1 MFRGESQHQHQQ
13 EIPTRCSTTEPSG
26 PRSRPPRWSDFVAL
40 GGPTVASVDS
50 KSAAAP
56 SQRGPNNE
64 NYDPPM
70 YTPTSRPVY
79 DGTPAN
85 PLVREWG
92 VYQGLA
98 EMSWMPY
105 LTAGAE
111 QQALLDK
118 IVQRP
123 KATWFGHWQPDGDI
137 TDRVRKYIELTTGG
151 DPDVLVQTSIFRMD
165 PWELEACKRLPTAA
179 EQASYKTWIDGFVAG
194 VGDAHMAVIM
204 QPDGSVR
211 ALRAR
216 RLEGAG
222 EADQVRRPQAQRAAQ
237 HERLHRRRGGRLE
250 PRRPEEGVADAHPD
264 GHPLG
269 PRVRA
274 EQHPLRLDR
283 APGAVLGRHR
293 QGALGHAG
301 SRTSS
306 ASSTPRRT
314 AGPSRAT
321 STAARTSTTPRACR
335 SQQDKR
341 CVTLGIPPTVDVGD
355 PKWGL
360 NANDRRLAETVRR
373 RLPVVRP
380 PLALQPG
387 RPVPARP
394 GAGAG
399 PHHALL
405 TGTT

>member
-26 PRSRPPRWSDFVAL
+26 PRSRPPRWSDL
-40 GGPTVASVDS
+40 SR
-50 KSAAAP
+50 SAAPP
-56 SQRGPNNE
+56 SPAWTRRPPRRRASAGRTTRTTTRRCTRRRHGPCTTAR
-64 NYDPPM
+64 PP
-70 YTPTSRPVY
+70 TRSS
-79 DGTPAN
+79 AS
-85 PLVREWG
+85 WG

-105 LTAGAE
+105 LTAGSE

-194 VGDAHMAVIM
+194 VGDAHMADHHAAGR
-204 QPDGSVR
+204 PVR
-211 ALRAR
+211 AVRPR

-222 EADQVRRPQAQRAAQ
+222 EADQVRRPQAQRPAQ
-237 HERLHRRRGGRLE
+237 HQRLHRRRGGRLE
-250 PRRPEEGVADAHPD
+250 PRRPQEGVADAHPD

-274 EQHPLRLDR
+274 EQHPLRLHR
-283 APGAVLGRHR
+283 APGALLGRHR
-293 QGALGHAG
+293 EGALGHAG

-321 STAARTSTTPRACR
+321 STAARTSTTPPPAGR
-335 SQQDKR
+335 SR
-341 CVTLGIPPTVDVGD
+341 TS
-355 PKWGL
+355 
-360 NANDRRLAETVRR
+360 AA
-373 RLPVVRP
+373 
-380 PLALQPG
+380 
-387 RPVPARP
+387 
-394 GAGAG
+394 
-399 PHHALL
+399 
-405 TGTT
+405 

>member
-1 MFRGESQHQHQQ
+1 MFHHRALRTMIAATALVGL
-13 EIPTRCSTTEPSG
+13 
-26 PRSRPPRWSDFVAL
+26 VAL

-50 KSAAAP
+50 KAAAAP

-204 QPDGSVR
+204 QPDGPFVLCAPGDSKVPAKLIKYGVRKLSALPNTSVYIDAGAADWNR
-211 ALRAR
+211 EDPKKALQMLIPMGIRWAR
-216 RLEGAG
+216 GFALNSTHYDSTERQVRYSAAIAKALVRTRDPG
-222 EADQVRRPQAQRAAQ
+222 QVRRHQ
-237 HERLHRRRGGRLE
+237 HLVERPALQGLQVPGPELRPRRRLQVAAGQALRDPRHPAHGR
-250 PRRPEEGVADAHPD
+250 RGRPEV
-264 GHPLG
+264 G
-269 PRVRA
+269 PQRERPPA
-274 EQHPLRLDR
+274 
-283 APGAVLGRHR
+283 
-293 QGALGHAG
+293 
-301 SRTSS
+301 
-306 ASSTPRRT
+306 RR
-314 AGPSRAT
+314 
-321 STAARTSTTPRACR
+321 
-335 SQQDKR
+335 
-341 CVTLGIPPTVDVGD
+341 
-355 PKWGL
+355 
-360 NANDRRLAETVRR
+360 EVRR

-380 PLALQPG
+380 SLALQPG

-405 TGTT
+405 TDTT

>member
-1 MFRGESQHQHQQ
+1 MFHHRAL
-13 EIPTRCSTTEPSG
+13 RTTIAATALVG
-26 PRSRPPRWSDFVAL
+26 LVAL
-40 GGPTVASVDS
+40 GGPTVASADS
-50 KSAAAP
+50 KAAAAP

-98 EMSWMPY
+98 EMAWMPY
-105 LTAGAE
+105 LTAGTQ

-194 VGDAHMAVIM
+194 VGDAHMAVVM
-204 QPDGSVR
+204 QPDGPFVLCAPGDSKVPAKLIKYAVRELSALPNTSVYIDAGAADWNR
-211 ALRAR
+211 DDPKKALQMLIPMGIRWAR
-216 RLEGAG
+216 GFALNSTHYDSTER
-222 EADQVRRPQAQRAAQ
+222 QVRYSAAIAKA
-237 HERLHRRRGGRLE
+237 LSARGIRDKF
-250 PRRPEEGVADAHPD
+250 GVIN
-264 GHPLG
+264 
-269 PRVRA
+269 
-274 EQHPLRLDR
+274 
-283 APGAVLGRHR
+283 
-293 QGALGHAG
+293 
-301 SRTSS
+301 TSS
-306 ASSTPRRT
+306 NGRPFKGYKYR
-314 AGPSRAT
+314 GPNFDH
-321 STAARTSTTPRACR
+321 AAACR

-360 NANDRRLAETVRR
+360 SAHDRRLAERYVDAY
-373 RLPVVRP
+373 LWF
-380 PLALQPG
+380 G
-387 RPVPARP
+387 RPWLYNQAAPFLLDRALELAR
-394 GAGAG
+394 
-399 PHHALL
+399 
-405 TGTT
+405 TTPY

>member
-1 MFRGESQHQHQQ
+1 MFHHRAL
-13 EIPTRCSTTEPSG
+13 RTTIAATALVG
-26 PRSRPPRWSDFVAL
+26 LVAL

-50 KSAAAP
+50 TSAAAP

-179 EQASYKTWIDGFVAG
+179 EQASYKTWIDGFAAG

-204 QPDGSVR
+204 QPDGPFVLCAPGNSKVPAKLIKYGVRKLSALPNTSVYIDVGAADWNRDDPKKALQMLIPMGIRWARGFALNSTHYDSTERQVRYSADIAR
-211 ALRAR
+211 ALSAR
-216 RLEGAG
+216 GIQ
-222 EADQVRRPQAQRAAQ
+222 DKF
-237 HERLHRRRGGRLE
+237 
-250 PRRPEEGVADAHPD
+250 GVIN
-264 GHPLG
+264 
-269 PRVRA
+269 
-274 EQHPLRLDR
+274 
-283 APGAVLGRHR
+283 
-293 QGALGHAG
+293 
-301 SRTSS
+301 TSS
-306 ASSTPRRT
+306 NGRPVKGYKYR
-314 AGPSRAT
+314 GPNFDH
-321 STAARTSTTPRACR
+321 AAACR

-360 NANDRRLAETVRR
+360 SANDRRLAERYVDAY
-373 RLPVVRP
+373 LWF
-380 PLALQPG
+380 G
-387 RPVPARP
+387 RPWLYNQAAPFLLDRALELAR
-394 GAGAG
+394 
-399 PHHALL
+399 
-405 TGTT
+405 TTPY

>member
-1 MFRGESQHQHQQ
+1 MFHHRAL
-13 EIPTRCSTTEPSG
+13 RTTIAATALVG
-26 PRSRPPRWSDFVAL
+26 LVAL

-50 KSAAAP
+50 TSAAAP

-179 EQASYKTWIDGFVAG
+179 EQASYKTWIDGFAAG

-204 QPDGSVR
+204 QPDGPFVLCAPGDSKVPAKLIKYGVRKLSALPNTSVYIDVGAADWNR
-211 ALRAR
+211 DDPKKALQMLIPMGIRWAR
-216 RLEGAG
+216 GFALNSTHYDSTER
-222 EADQVRRPQAQRAAQ
+222 QVRYSAAIAKA
-237 HERLHRRRGGRLE
+237 LSARGIQDKF
-250 PRRPEEGVADAHPD
+250 GVIN
-264 GHPLG
+264 
-269 PRVRA
+269 
-274 EQHPLRLDR
+274 
-283 APGAVLGRHR
+283 
-293 QGALGHAG
+293 
-301 SRTSS
+301 TSS
-306 ASSTPRRT
+306 NGRPFKGYKYR
-314 AGPSRAT
+314 GPNFDH
-321 STAARTSTTPRACR
+321 AAACR

-341 CVTLGIPPTVDVGD
+341 CVTLGIPPTVDVAD

-360 NANDRRLAETVRR
+360 SANDRRLAERYVDAY
-373 RLPVVRP
+373 LWF
-380 PLALQPG
+380 G
-387 RPVPARP
+387 RPWLYNQAAPFRLDRALELAR
-394 GAGAG
+394 
-399 PHHALL
+399 
-405 TGTT
+405 TTPY

>member
-1 MFRGESQHQHQQ
+1 
-13 EIPTRCSTTEPSG
+13 
-26 PRSRPPRWSDFVAL
+26 
-40 GGPTVASVDS
+40 
-50 KSAAAP
+50 
-56 SQRGPNNE
+56 
-64 NYDPPM
+64 
-70 YTPTSRPVY
+70 
-79 DGTPAN
+79 
-85 PLVREWG
+85 
-92 VYQGLA
+92 
-98 EMSWMPY
+98 MPY

-204 QPDGSVR
+204 QPDGPFVLCAPGDSKVPAKLIKYGVRKLSALPNTSVYIDAGAADWNR
-211 ALRAR
+211 DDPKKALQMLIPMGIRWAR
-216 RLEGAG
+216 GL
-222 EADQVRRPQAQRAAQ
+222 
-237 HERLHRRRGGRLE
+237 
-250 PRRPEEGVADAHPD
+250 
-264 GHPLG
+264 
-269 PRVRA
+269 RA

-293 QGALGHAG
+293 EGALGHAG

-321 STAARTSTTPRACR
+321 STAARTSTTPSPAGR
-335 SQQDKR
+335 SR
-341 CVTLGIPPTVDVGD
+341 TS
-355 PKWGL
+355 
-360 NANDRRLAETVRR
+360 AA
-373 RLPVVRP
+373 
-380 PLALQPG
+380 
-387 RPVPARP
+387 
-394 GAGAG
+394 
-399 PHHALL
+399 
-405 TGTT
+405 

>member
-1 MFRGESQHQHQQ
+1 MFHHRALRTMIAATALVGL
-13 EIPTRCSTTEPSG
+13 
-26 PRSRPPRWSDFVAL
+26 VAL
-40 GGPTVASVDS
+40 GGPTVASVDA
-50 KSAAAP
+50 KAAASP

-151 DPDVLVQTSIFRMD
+151 DPEVLVQTSIFRMD

-204 QPDGSVR
+204 QPDGPFVLCAPGDSKVPAKLIKYGVRKLSALPNTSVYIDVGAADWNR
-211 ALRAR
+211 DDPKKALQMLIPMGIRWAR
-216 RLEGAG
+216 GFALNSTHYDSTER
-222 EADQVRRPQAQRAAQ
+222 QVRYSAAIAKA
-237 HERLHRRRGGRLE
+237 LSARGIQDKF
-250 PRRPEEGVADAHPD
+250 GVIN
-264 GHPLG
+264 
-269 PRVRA
+269 
-274 EQHPLRLDR
+274 
-283 APGAVLGRHR
+283 
-293 QGALGHAG
+293 
-301 SRTSS
+301 TSS
-306 ASSTPRRT
+306 NGRPFKGYKYR
-314 AGPSRAT
+314 GPNFDH
-321 STAARTSTTPRACR
+321 AAACR

-341 CVTLGIPPTVDVGD
+341 CVTLGIPPTVDVAD

-360 NANDRRLAETVRR
+360 SANDRRLAERYVDAY
-373 RLPVVRP
+373 LWF
-380 PLALQPG
+380 G
-387 RPVPARP
+387 RPWLYNQAAPFLLDRALELAR
-394 GAGAG
+394 
-399 PHHALL
+399 
-405 TGTT
+405 TTPY